1 MNRVTFPGKDP
12 ERRRLGR
19 CRARGGGAPS
29 QDLGSGWGDQT
40 VIGPGTVGEGD
51 PLGGAGQALGADPDP
66 AADAVALAPHPVHVR
81 AAGEHARVRR
91 HSGAQDGDAAAFPV
105 GRHRAVHVDTQGDAA
120 IEVHVQQRPIGGGK
134 ANRPARPCSSSA
146 WDIAAPLSAE
156 DAPGF
161 SPGRDRLF
169 STRPCSVRDLCI
181 YAGAQRHA
189 LPADVIAV
197 DGPES
202 RLSTAAQDGPR
213 CRFERLAF
221 ACEDGRAGQ
230 VAAECR
236 RGAAA
241 AGDAAHVQQGRGPG
255 LPCCFR
261 QAGVLKARP
270 AETLSWQPGYGWR
283 PWICSPPRRCAA
295 PRRAGCWKAAANY
308 AHEPGSTHQAPWNRS
323 SRLAR

>member
-1 MNRVTFPGKDP
+1 MGRARLWVPIQT
-12 ERRRLGR
+12 RRRTPSLSHRTRYTYGQR
-19 CRARGGGAPS
+19 ESTPGSGTTPEPRTGMRPPS
-29 QDLGSGWGDQT
+29 QSG
-40 VIGPGTVGEGD
+40 GTE
-51 PLGGAGQALGADPDP
+51 PSMWT
-66 AADAVALAPHPVHVR
+66 R
-81 AAGEHARVRR
+81 
-91 HSGAQDGDAAAFPV
+91 
-105 GRHRAVHVDTQGDAA
+105 
-120 IEVHVQQRPIGGGK
+120 K
-134 ANRPARPCSSSA
+134 AMPPSRSTSSSA
-146 WDIAAPLSAE
+146 RSAAGRRIGRPGRAPAAPGTSPHLYL
-156 DAPGF
+156 PRMPRGF

-270 AETLSWQPGYGWR
+270 AETLSWEPGYGWR